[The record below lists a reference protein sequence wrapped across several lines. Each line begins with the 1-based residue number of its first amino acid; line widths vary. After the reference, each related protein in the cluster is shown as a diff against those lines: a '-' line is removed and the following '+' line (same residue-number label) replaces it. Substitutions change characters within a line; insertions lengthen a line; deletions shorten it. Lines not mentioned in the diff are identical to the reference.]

1 MPGLKEALGKDVHL
15 TNYADYSYVIVSS
28 DRRDSMIMKVK
39 DTVTIHKLMWCGGL
53 WSGGERT

>member
-39 DTVTIHKLMWCGGL
+39 DTVTIHI
-53 WSGGERT
+53 S